1 MTLGDLYGLLP
12 FAQLSDNVTGCMLL
26 VVIGMSLIKISPVN
40 LDPWA
45 MLGAWIQKVI
55 GVKAL
60 SDRME
65 KKDAMDARTRILRFD
80 DECINLMRHSR
91 EMFEAVLIDC
101 DDYLKYCESHPGF
114 KNSIAD
120 EAIGHV
126 KTVYRRCKE
135 ENDFLVVRKDS

>member
-1 MTLGDLYGLLP
+1 MTLRDIYALMP
-12 FAQLSDNVTGCMLL
+12 FAQLSDNLTGCAIL
-26 VVIGMSLIKISPVN
+26 VMIGMSLIKVSPIN
-40 LDPWA
+40 MDPWA
-45 MLGAWIQKVI
+45 AAGKWIQKVI
-55 GVKAL
+55 GVKSL

-65 KKDAMDARTRILRFD
+65 KKDAIDARTRILRFD

-101 DDYLKYCESHPGF
+101 DEYLHYCDAHPGF

-120 EAIGHV
+120 EAIEHV

-135 ENDFLVVRKDS
+135 ENDFLVVRKD

>member
-1 MTLGDLYGLLP
+1 MALRDLYALMP
-12 FAQLSDNVTGCMLL
+12 FAQLSDNLTGCAIL
-26 VVIGMSLIKISPVN
+26 VMIGMSLIKISPIN
-40 LDPWA
+40 MDPWA
-45 MLGAWIQKVI
+45 TFGKWIQKAI

-65 KKDAMDARTRILRFD
+65 KKDAIDARTRILRFD

-101 DDYLKYCESHPGF
+101 DEYLHYCDAHPGF

-120 EAIGHV
+120 EAIEHV

-135 ENDFLVVRKDS
+135 DNDFLVVRKD